1 MVCGGVVRRKWLEN
15 GEKLV
20 ELELWTKN
28 EKGQSTT
35 PGSAVVALR
44 S

>member
-1 MVCGGVVRRKWLEN
+1 MVCGGVVKRKWTEN

-28 EKGQSTT
+28 EKGQNTT